1 MKTNNMNTGTT
12 TGILLTTPAI
22 SKPLSKMELIKVRG
36 EAIRNGEMTAF
47 EVGRELKLTERQ
59 IMFAQYYATSEEFF
73 FQGAKAYAKAY
84 GYDYNDRNQRNTIN
98 VGSNTCLKHSTI
110 LTFIQMLLDG
120 EGLNDSFVDK
130 QILSVITQSA
140 DLKAKMLAIREYNSI
155 TGRNKRLLEVTVNN
169 TYNYAALSPEELATM
184 IQLHDKTRLGNG

>member
-1 MKTNNMNTGTT
+1 MSGETIEYKYPTT
-12 TGILLTTPAI
+12 VI

-47 EVGRELKLTERQ
+47 EVGRELKLNDRQ
-59 IMFAQYYATSEEFF
+59 IMFAQYYSTSEEFF

-84 GYDYNDRNQRNTIN
+84 GYDYNDRNQRNAIN
-98 VGSNTCLKHSTI
+98 VGSNSNLKHSTI
-110 LTFIQMLLDG
+110 LTFIQILLDG

-140 DLKAKMLAIREYNSI
+140 DLKAKMLAIREYNTI

-169 TYNYAALSPEELATM
+169 TYNYAALSPQELATM